1 LAESSETDAVVVFL
15 LLGAMWAVVL
25 VPPWIQSRRE
35 ARPIASMMTF
45 RSQLWSLRR
54 ATPDYG
60 LDSYRWYGDDQDEY
74 DDDYDDD
81 VDSEDAE
88 VHALDPQ
95 VGAAV
100 AVAATAAGT
109 AGGVGFGPAV
119 GSRPLPLVA
128 LDRRAE
134 LAPAYASDRRA
145 VSYRRRRRT
154 LGALL
159 LLNLAGLAPM
169 ILYGG
174 VYTYLAAGAGAL
186 LAVYFGLL
194 VRRGR
199 REAERSRKVRY
210 LTPIRA
216 PRPAVVVIGSGAA
229 R

>member
-1 LAESSETDAVVVFL
+1 MVVFL
-15 LLGAMWAVVL
+15 LLGVMWAVVL
-25 VPPWIQSRRE
+25 VPPWLQSRRD

-60 LDSYRWYGDDQDEY
+60 LDSYRWYGDDDQD
-74 DDDYDDD
+74 DDD

-88 VHALDPQ
+88 VHALDPH

-100 AVAATAAGT
+100 AAAAAGT
-109 AGGVGFGPAV
+109 ADVGLGPAV
-119 GSRPLPLVA
+119 ASGPLTSVPLGRRVGLPLSPA
-128 LDRRAE
+128 TARRAQ
-134 LAPAYASDRRA
+134 
-145 VSYRRRRRT
+145 SYRRRRRT
-154 LGALL
+154 LATLV

-169 ILYGG
+169 VLYGG
-174 VYTYLAAGAGAL
+174 VYMYVAAGAAAL
-186 LAVYFGLL
+186 LALYLGLL
-194 VRRGR
+194 IRRGR

-210 LTPIRA
+210 LTPIQA

>member
-1 LAESSETDAVVVFL
+1 MDAVVVFL

-25 VPPWIQSRRE
+25 VPPWLQSRRE

-60 LDSYRWYGDDQDEY
+60 LDSYRWYGDDDDGPDDE
-74 DDDYDDD
+74 

-88 VHALDPQ
+88 VHALDPH

-100 AVAATAAGT
+100 GVAAAAAGHG
-109 AGGVGFGPAV
+109 GGVGLRPGVAFGPRVSAPLGRRV
-119 GSRPLPLVA
+119 GLPTA
-128 LDRRAE
+128 PATARRA
-134 LAPAYASDRRA
+134 L
-145 VSYRRRRRT
+145 SYRRRRRT
-154 LGALL
+154 LATLV
-159 LLNLAGLAPM
+159 LLNLAGVAPM
-169 ILYGG
+169 VLYGG
-174 VYTYLAAGAGAL
+174 VYTYVAAGAGAL
-186 LAVYFGLL
+186 LALYLGLL

-210 LTPIRA
+210 LSPIQA

>member
-1 LAESSETDAVVVFL
+1 MVVFL
-15 LLGAMWAVVL
+15 LLGVMWAVVL
-25 VPPWIQSRRE
+25 VPPWVQSRRE

-60 LDSYRWYGDDQDEY
+60 LDSYRWYGDEDDQD
-74 DDDYDDD
+74 DDD

-88 VHALDPQ
+88 VHALDPH

-100 AVAATAAGT
+100 AAATGT

-119 GSRPLPLVA
+119 ASAPLAPVSLG
-128 LDRRAE
+128 RRAG
-134 LAPAYASDRRA
+134 LLPATATTRRA
-145 VSYRRRRRT
+145 QSYRRRRRT
-154 LGALL
+154 LGTLV
-159 LLNLAGLAPM
+159 LLNLAGVVPTV
-169 ILYGG
+169 LYGG
-174 VYTYLAAGAGAL
+174 AYTYVAAGAGAL
-186 LAVYFGLL
+186 LALYLGLL
-194 VRRGR
+194 IRRGR

>member
-1 LAESSETDAVVVFL
+1 MDAVVVFL

-25 VPPWIQSRRE
+25 VPPWLQSRRE

-60 LDSYRWYGDDQDEY
+60 LDSYRWYGDDQD
-74 DDDYDDD
+74 DGYDDD

-119 GSRPLPLVA
+119 ASGPLTPMA
-128 LDRRAE
+128 LGRRAG
-134 LAPAYASDRRA
+134 LPPAIATAHRA
-145 VSYRRRRRT
+145 QSYRRRRRT
-154 LGALL
+154 LATLV

-169 ILYGG
+169 VLYGG
-174 VYTYLAAGAGAL
+174 VYTYVAAGAGAL
-186 LAVYFGLL
+186 LALYLGLL